1 MSPSWH
7 IQVQAQI
14 VATLV
19 GTRPPSAGTF
29 TGVVTVLRKAVA
41 TSATSA
47 PTEAA
52 EPAMI
57 ALRAAW
63 SATDCCASA

>member
-1 MSPSWH
+1 MSFFVH

-19 GTRPPSAGTF
+19 GIVPKAVA
-29 TGVVTVLRKAVA
+29 TGVVSKDRNAVA

-47 PTEAA
+47 PTVADA
-52 EPAMI
+52 PAT
-57 ALRAAW
+57 APLRRVW
-63 SATDCCASA
+63 R